1 MACYD
6 CFVQSMPRAS
16 KQQARYAVGRCLML
30 WSSNDVTQSR
40 AVALKTKLCRTHPY
54 GVLMLKVISS
64 LLVYMTASVM
74 AVASP
79 LAHSGEPSGEYPTVN
94 EIRSERSDFTRLPM
108 VFGRISQRS
117 RLMARS
123 TRPMVSLSVMVMSCF
138 LIDTAWGA
146 KNTAALLAEI
156 ESKLDFP

>member
-1 MACYD
+1 
-6 CFVQSMPRAS
+6 MPRAS

-30 WSSNDVTQSR
+30 WSSNDVTQQGSR
-40 AVALKTKLCRTHPY
+40 PKTKLCRTHPY

-79 LAHSGEPSGEYPTVN
+79 LAHSGSRVVSIRQSTKF
-94 EIRSERSDFTRLPM
+94 RSERSDFTRLPM

-117 RLMARS
+117 RLMA
-123 TRPMVSLSVMVMSCF
+123 VSPSNGLIVRDGDELL

-156 ESKLDFP
+156 EKQIDFL